1 MAKWNYA
8 SNDEILTNI
17 QLAALNNISM
27 VINDWDGLT
36 AEAKVNVIQGI
47 LCMVADVDEQISIE
61 KNKDADK

>member
-1 MAKWNYA
+1 MTKWNYA

-47 LCMVADVDEQISIE
+47 LCMVADVDEQIALE

>member
-1 MAKWNYA
+1 MTKWNYA

-27 VINDWDGLT
+27 VLNDLDGLT

-47 LCMVADVDEQISIE
+47 LCMVADVDEQIALE

>member
-1 MAKWNYA
+1 MTKWNYA

-17 QLAALNNISM
+17 RLAALNNISM

-47 LCMVADVDEQISIE
+47 LCMVADVDEQIALE

>member
-1 MAKWNYA
+1 MTKWNYA

-17 QLAALNNISM
+17 QFTALNNISM

>member
-1 MAKWNYA
+1 MTKWNYA

>member
-1 MAKWNYA
+1 MTKWNYA

-61 KNKDADK
+61 KNKDANK

>member
-1 MAKWNYA
+1 MTKWNYA
-8 SNDEILTNI
+8 SNDEILVNI

-27 VINDWDGLT
+27 VLNDWDGLT

-47 LCMVADVDEQISIE
+47 LCMVADVDEQIALE

>member
-1 MAKWNYA
+1 MEKWNYT

-27 VINDWDGLT
+27 VLNDWDGLI
-36 AEAKVNVIQGI
+36 AEAKINVIQGI
-47 LCMVADVDEQISIE
+47 LCMVADVDKQIAIE

>member
-1 MAKWNYA
+1 MAKWNYV

-36 AEAKVNVIQGI
+36 AEAKINVIQGI
-47 LCMVADVDEQISIE
+47 LCMVADVDEQIALE

>member
-1 MAKWNYA
+1 MAKWNYV
-8 SNDEILTNI
+8 SNDEIMTNI

-27 VINDWDGLT
+27 VINDLDGLT

>member
-1 MAKWNYA
+1 MTKWNYA
-8 SNDEILTNI
+8 SNDEILVNI

-27 VINDWDGLT
+27 VLNDWNELT
-36 AEAKVNVIQGI
+36 AEAKINVIQGI

>member
-1 MAKWNYA
+1 MTKWNYA

-36 AEAKVNVIQGI
+36 AEAKINVIQGI
-47 LCMVADVDEQISIE
+47 FCMVADVGDQIALE
-61 KNKDADK
+61 KKQADSK

>member
-1 MAKWNYA
+1 MTKWNYA

-47 LCMVADVDEQISIE
+47 LCMVADVGEQISIE